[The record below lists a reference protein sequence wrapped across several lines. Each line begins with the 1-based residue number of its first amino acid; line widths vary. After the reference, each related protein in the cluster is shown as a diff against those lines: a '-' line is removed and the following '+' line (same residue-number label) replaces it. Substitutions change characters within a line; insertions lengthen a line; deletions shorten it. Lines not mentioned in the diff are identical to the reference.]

1 MTSERWFRSVVVVG
15 GLMAAALS
23 SAGSASA
30 DPMSEALANTS
41 CSYAQVTAAMNAE
54 APALAAQLSMRPDV
68 AANLR
73 TFLALPVDQRRQQIA
88 QQQEAN
94 PGVQELL
101 AATIG
106 PQAMKV
112 ANSCMNY

>member
-1 MTSERWFRSVVVVG
+1 
-15 GLMAAALS
+15 MAAGFS
-23 SAGSASA
+23 TVAGPASA

-41 CSYAQVTAAMNAE
+41 CSYAQVTAAMSAE
-54 APALAAQLSMRPDV
+54 APALAAQLSARPDV

-88 QQQEAN
+88 QQQAAN
-94 PGVQELL
+94 PGVQALL

-106 PQAMKV
+106 PQAIRV
-112 ANSCMNY
+112 ANACMNY